1 MVSSS
6 WCAGNKYAQ
15 KISCLYHVDSS
26 SGHFAFVLGARAVS
40 ETGKPTSP
48 TSSIRTYTYNRLL
61 TLWVPL
67 YMYVY

>member
-15 KISCLYHVDSS
+15 KISCLYRVDSS
-26 SGHFAFVLGARAVS
+26 SGHSAFVLGARVVS

-48 TSSIRTYTYNRLL
+48 TSSVRTYNRLL
-61 TLWVPL
+61 TLGVQL

>member
-26 SGHFAFVLGARAVS
+26 SGHSAFALGARAVS

-48 TSSIRTYTYNRLL
+48 TSSIRTYT
-61 TLWVPL
+61 
-67 YMYVY
+67 

>member
-6 WCAGNKYAQ
+6 WCAENAYAQ

-26 SGHFAFVLGARAVS
+26 SGHSAFVLGARAVS

-61 TLWVPL
+61 TLGVQL